1 MDSVTDMVFLC
12 HPRMYYFIDQY
23 DFQWLSHVFS
33 FGLYHHRRPKKRII
47 HVFSSLQAPKC
58 IKETEVSNS
67 KFRQL
72 FAGCHYN
79 NIIFNLD
86 YFS

>member
-33 FGLYHHRRPKKRII
+33 FGLYHHRRQKNDNTCCLLVEEHRSLGGSII
-47 HVFSSLQAPKC
+47 S
-58 IKETEVSNS
+58 
-67 KFRQL
+67 R
-72 FAGCHYN
+72 
-79 NIIFNLD
+79 LD
-86 YFS
+86 NGAFVG